1 MLLKLPSISF
11 SKQAADCP
19 ISPKCIELNNAF
31 FTHNLFENGCST
43 NQVLWFR
50 LSEKLFSK
58 KYSLLLVS
66 LIFAVVSSAQ
76 ITGPYAVNIAGN
88 QVTKGNYAIEWS
100 VGESAATNIMDN
112 SDKYVFTNGLLQYSV
127 QNQTETNLIA
137 SFLTNEIRM
146 YPNPIKNELYINILH
161 ASKGND
167 LIELLDEKGTKLKE
181 KIVVYN
187 GMGALEIWNLA
198 GLKAGQ
204 YFVNIRHTHPVTGRL
219 IKKGAYKIIKTNTT
233 NRLNLKM

>member
-1 MLLKLPSISF
+1 MSTLFYFYFKKKSTILVIFLLTGTISF
-11 SKQAADCP
+11 S
-19 ISPKCIELNNAF
+19 
-31 FTHNLFENGCST
+31 
-43 NQVLWFR
+43 
-50 LSEKLFSK
+50 
-58 KYSLLLVS
+58 
-66 LIFAVVSSAQ
+66 Q
-76 ITGPYAVNIAGN
+76 ITAPYTINIAGN
-88 QVTKGNYAIEWS
+88 QVTRGSYAIEWS
-100 VGESAATNIMDN
+100 VGESAAINIMDN
-112 SDKYVFTNGLLQYSV
+112 SDRYIFTNGLLQYNV
-127 QNQTETNLIA
+127 ENQTETNLVA

-219 IKKGAYKIIKTNTT
+219 IKRGAYKITKIN
-233 NRLNLKM
+233 

>member
-1 MLLKLPSISF
+1 MSLELPSIFS
-11 SKQAADCP
+11 SKQAANCP
-19 ISPKCIELNNAF
+19 INFKSIESNNHF
-31 FTHNLFENGCST
+31 FRHNLLKNDCSL
-43 NQVLWFR
+43 NQVLCLR
-50 LSEKLFSK
+50 LPKQLFYK
-58 KYSLLLVS
+58 KYSLVLVA
-66 LIFAVVSSAQ
+66 LVFVMFSSAQ
-76 ITGPYAVNIAGN
+76 MTTPYAVNIAGN

-112 SDKYVFTNGLLQYSV
+112 SDRYVFTNGLLQYSV
-127 QNQTETNLIA
+127 QNQTETNMVA

-146 YPNPIKNELYINILH
+146 YPNPVKNELYINILH
-161 ASKGND
+161 AEKGND
-167 LIELLDEKGTKLKE
+167 QIELLDGKGTKLKE

-219 IKKGAYKIIKTNTT
+219 IKKGAFKIIKTN
-233 NRLNLKM
+233 

>member
-1 MLLKLPSISF
+1 MSTLFYFYFKKKSTILVIFLLTGTISF
-11 SKQAADCP
+11 S
-19 ISPKCIELNNAF
+19 
-31 FTHNLFENGCST
+31 
-43 NQVLWFR
+43 
-50 LSEKLFSK
+50 
-58 KYSLLLVS
+58 
-66 LIFAVVSSAQ
+66 Q
-76 ITGPYAVNIAGN
+76 ITAPYTINIAGN
-88 QVTKGNYAIEWS
+88 QVTRGSYAIEWS
-100 VGESAATNIMDN
+100 VGESAAINIMDN
-112 SDKYVFTNGLLQYSV
+112 SDRYIFTNGLLQYNV
-127 QNQTETNLIA
+127 ENQTETNLVA

-187 GMGALEIWNLA
+187 GMGALEIWNLS

-219 IKKGAYKIIKTNTT
+219 IKRGAYKITKIN
-233 NRLNLKM
+233 